1 MILSDDESD
10 DACVNR
16 RRSPDNDTC
25 RPKPAPT
32 QPSPRSSLPLS
43 YGSSIPSPAP
53 SLSSLSPLYSD
64 SDSSEI
70 GYAQNID
77 ILS

>member
-25 RPKPAPT
+25 RPKPTPT
-32 QPSPRSSLPLS
+32 QPSPRSSSPLS

-53 SLSSLSPLYSD
+53 SLSSLSPPYSD